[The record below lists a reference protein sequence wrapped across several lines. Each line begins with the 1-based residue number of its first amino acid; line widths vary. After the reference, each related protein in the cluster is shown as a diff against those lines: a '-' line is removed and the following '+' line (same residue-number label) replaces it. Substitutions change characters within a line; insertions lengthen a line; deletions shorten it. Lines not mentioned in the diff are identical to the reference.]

1 MNAELLQSRPDI
13 LATVSDHLF
22 GQLEGYIC
30 ITQTASAL
38 AAKLKEMEGLAEV
51 RESRLGDFLCYVNT
65 LSATHEAIRAVLAS
79 DMWFGTL
86 LKIVDVDTTSG
97 EEEP

>member
-1 MNAELLQSRPDI
+1 MGSHRIPLASFSDHPRVI
-13 LATVSDHLF
+13 LASF
-22 GQLEGYIC
+22 P
-30 ITQTASAL
+30 AL
-38 AAKLKEMEGLAEV
+38 MAAKLKEMEGLAEV